1 MNLFSIICIL
11 RFVSIR
17 CQFTLRGN
25 SFNYSTRRYYHIF
38 FHFSNSKA
46 SNPIRNRRKI
56 ELRLQLRN
64 TKFHIPPLSN
74 LSDLFPLPIIRRGS
88 NRAFDENLLHL
99 RDIIEKG
106 GGRSIVA
113 NLIYYRVLS
122 RAYPTENDPSRTRWN
137 IRLGR

>member
-38 FHFSNSKA
+38 LHLSNSKN
-46 SNPIRNRRKI
+46 SNKLPILFEIGEKSI
-56 ELRLQLRN
+56 LQLRN

-74 LSDLFPLPIIRRGS
+74 LSNLFPLPIIRRGS
-88 NRAFDENLLHL
+88 NRGFDENLLHL

-106 GGRSIVA
+106 GGGSIVA
-113 NLIYYRVLS
+113 NLIYYHVLS
-122 RAYPTENDPSRTRWN
+122 RAYPTENDPSRTR
-137 IRLGR
+137 